1 MLAILVMAYLQIRK
15 EMAPLSGALSGEV
28 SLGVTL
34 ERRSH
39 TRRWAELKRR

>member
-28 SLGVTL
+28 SLVDAHVIPVL
-34 ERRSH
+34 
-39 TRRWAELKRR
+39 